1 MTNNSS
7 TNWLINL
14 NCDLLLSMSHS
25 KEDNL
30 FGRIIPG
37 ISSIFNIPKRG
48 DPVLNFLDNRT
59 VPGTHLK
66 QLIMMTSRQD
76 RKANKKRIP
85 PGMRSTGVRGRF
97 RIPLINLNVSNFRH
111 PVMKYGGRDVT
122 TDERKQWTVI
132 SQSSEQY
139 EI

>member
-14 NCDLLLSMSHS
+14 NYDLLLSISHS

-59 VPGTHLK
+59 VPGTHDSPQTIDHDDK
-66 QLIMMTSRQD
+66 
-76 RKANKKRIP
+76 
-85 PGMRSTGVRGRF
+85 
-97 RIPLINLNVSNFRH
+97 
-111 PVMKYGGRDVT
+111 
-122 TDERKQWTVI
+122 
-132 SQSSEQY
+132 
-139 EI
+139 